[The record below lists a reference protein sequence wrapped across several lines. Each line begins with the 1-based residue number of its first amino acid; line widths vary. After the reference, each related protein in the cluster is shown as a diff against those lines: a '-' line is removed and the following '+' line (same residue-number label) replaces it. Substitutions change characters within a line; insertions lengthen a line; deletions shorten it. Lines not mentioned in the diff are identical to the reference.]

1 MILLLILVLIVLTII
16 YTFLR
21 LDKDNH
27 VKENFE
33 SSKKKRKKIKPAK
46 IEMEMSNKRN
56 FIENILAYPNK
67 QRYCPNLYNSR
78 AKVWSRLPPK
88 YGKGLFIKYNCTMC
102 YYKIFRNII
111 CFKNQ
116 GKYKICKMKNTD
128 LDNLEKYFEEHK
140 NKLDFVYKRSE
151 FEKYIGK
158 HVLKFKYEGVYYPIQ
173 ILKTKKDMDYKDII
187 DDDTYRTDFKCKKLK
202 KKKVEKKEKKS
213 ESDID
218 NDQSDIDN
226 DQSDKSDESND
237 KGKKKEDGIFS
248 FFDLL

>member
-1 MILLLILVLIVLTII
+1 MILLLILVIIVLII
-16 YTFLR
+16 FYTFLR
-21 LDKDNH
+21 LDKDNQ

-33 SSKKKRKKIKPAK
+33 SSKKKKKKNK
-46 IEMEMSNKRN
+46 LVKMEMSNKRN

-116 GKYKICKMKNTD
+116 GKYKICKMNKTD

-158 HVLKFKYEGVYYPIQ
+158 PVLKYKYKGLYYPIQ

-202 KKKVEKKEKKS
+202 KKKVEKEKKS

-218 NDQSDIDN
+218 NDSS
-226 DQSDKSDESND
+226 DQSEDDQSDESN
-237 KGKKKEDGIFS
+237 KEKKKDDGIFS